1 MKISDEIVQQVREN
15 SDIIDVLEEYISF
28 KRNGDNYMALCPFHS
43 EKTPSFVASR
53 KKQIF
58 KCFGC
63 GESGN
68 VISFVMK
75 YKNMNFVDS
84 VKFLAN
90 RIGIVVDS
98 EERNNKLGKY
108 YNILVDAAKYF
119 YINLKKNNGPK
130 KYLKDRGLSERIIVK
145 FGLGYALNTFQS
157 LRKYLE
163 DKGYSLE
170 DLTKLGLVNLK
181 DGKYYDRF
189 INRIIFPIFN
199 SSGKVIGFGGRVLE
213 DRVPKYLNSKDSVVF
228 KKGNN
233 LYGLN
238 FLLKSGRWFESIIV
252 VEGYMDCIALHNHGI
267 TNVVAS
273 LGTAFTLVQAKLLSK
288 HTNKVY
294 LCFDDDE
301 AGKKAIVRTFDI
313 FKSFLNNSSLE
324 VYVLSF
330 NKAKDPDEFLN
341 KYGKDEF
348 LKVINESKTLIEYIF
363 EFYKTKIDINTNLGK
378 KKYLSYI
385 KTIIDQLEIIDKQYY
400 IKILSESLNVRE
412 QLVIDYVNKNI
423 KDINIDSSLN
433 INNSFIEKGTIKAEK
448 QLLNFMINREYLTY
462 ILNNNV
468 DESLFSVDVHKKIF
482 NIISRFDNNES
493 EILTYLEKN
502 LNTYEEIKVL
512 TYFKENNSNYDNN
525 NITNQIDDF
534 IMVLRK
540 NIISDFKEKITQ
552 TIKKYESDANENK
565 FIEYLSI
572 FNMISKLEMEQRLS
586 DAIDFIKGL
595 EV

>member
-90 RIGIVVDS
+90 RIGIVIDS
-98 EERNNKLGKY
+98 EEGNNKLGKY

-119 YINLKKNNGPK
+119 YVNLKKNNEPK
-130 KYLKDRGLSERIIVK
+130 KYLKDRGLSENIIVK

-157 LRKYLE
+157 LRKYLV
-163 DKGYSLE
+163 DKGYSLD
-170 DLTKLGLVNLK
+170 DLTQLGLVNLK

-189 INRIIFPIFN
+189 INRIMFPIFN
-199 SSGKVIGFGGRVLE
+199 SSGKVIGFGGRVLD

-233 LYGLN
+233 IYGLN
-238 FLLKSGRWFESIIV
+238 FLLKSGKWFESIIV

-273 LGTAFTLVQAKLLSK
+273 LGTAFTIVQAKLLSK
-288 HTNKVY
+288 YTNKVY

-301 AGKKAIVRTFDI
+301 AGKKAIIRTFDI

-324 VYVLSF
+324 VYVISF
-330 NKAKDPDEFLN
+330 NNAKDPDEFLN
-341 KYGKDEF
+341 KYGKEEF
-348 LKVINESKTLIEYIF
+348 FKVINKSKTLIEYIF
-363 EFYKTKIDINTNLGK
+363 EFYKTKIDINSNLGK

-412 QLVIDYVNKNI
+412 QLVIDYVNKNV
-423 KDINIDSSLN
+423 KDTNIHDSLN
-433 INNSFIEKGTIKAEK
+433 INDSFIEKGTIKAEK

-482 NIISRFDNNES
+482 NIICRFDNNEN

-540 NIISDFKEKITQ
+540 NIISDFKEKITHI
-552 TIKKYESDANENK
+552 IKKYESDANENK

-572 FNMISKLEMEQRLS
+572 FNMISKLEMEQKLS
-586 DAIDFIKGL
+586 DAVDFIKSL